1 MAFAWWTINEGSWLG
16 ATLAVWEDIDSS
28 RPRQFPAKAE
38 SEFSVCGTG
47 TVCVLVCLKAKS
59 RGASEQ
65 ARQRGQFPTSNLL
78 AKKRGTTRYKFFS
91 F

>member
-16 ATLAVWEDIDSS
+16 ATLAVWEDINSS
-28 RPRQFPAKAE
+28 RPRQLGTFGGACFRQKPSLSFPFAAL
-38 SEFSVCGTG
+38 F
-47 TVCVLVCLKAKS
+47 AS

-78 AKKRGTTRYKFFS
+78 AKKKGTTRYKFFS